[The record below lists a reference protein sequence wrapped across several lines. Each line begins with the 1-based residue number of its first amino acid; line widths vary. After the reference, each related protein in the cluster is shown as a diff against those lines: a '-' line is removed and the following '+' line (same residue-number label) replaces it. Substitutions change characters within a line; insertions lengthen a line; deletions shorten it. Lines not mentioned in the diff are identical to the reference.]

1 MGNSVLIAKILG
13 PYCIIVVIGVMCNLK
28 FYQRI
33 IGDFFKNAAL
43 LYLGGVMALLFGI
56 VIVLFHNVWV
66 ADWPVIITIFGWGG
80 LIKGI
85 WLIVFPNTAGK
96 LTQAYQKKSSLLV
109 VHLIIVLVIGVLL
122 TVKGY
127 LT

>member
-1 MGNSVLIAKILG
+1 
-13 PYCIIVVIGVMCNLK
+13 MCNLK